1 MKRVWRSGHPCNAF
15 VADKLGRIFV
25 TRTEPCVRFIVY
37 RPHTLCNF
45 FNSNLLLVCINLM
58 LTPLKVNPCDCLPS
72 GAGGGHCA
80 ALLQH
85 RELQGVQGGRGAESG
100 GWSWSTARP
109 SLLKICC
116 FQVGI
121 ELAPA
126 VEHLIGEAS
135 CGRIGGQDEGDCDSG
150 LVQFAYS
157 YFLQVVGDLWER
169 GILMTSEPLEA
180 HYDDSWI

>member
-1 MKRVWRSGHPCNAF
+1 M
-15 VADKLGRIFV
+15 
-25 TRTEPCVRFIVY
+25 
-37 RPHTLCNF
+37 
-45 FNSNLLLVCINLM
+45 
-58 LTPLKVNPCDCLPS
+58 
-72 GAGGGHCA
+72 
-80 ALLQH
+80 
-85 RELQGVQGGRGAESG
+85 
-100 GWSWSTARP
+100 
-109 SLLKICC
+109 
-116 FQVGI
+116 GI

-180 HYDDSWI
+180 HYDDP